1 METDS
6 EFKIH
11 NLITTIVLLLTLNT
25 NFICDQEYLNLNIRN
40 NINGDF
46 SLVKDIK
53 ELRPGAFI
61 NINWQ
66 DKSLMLPY
74 YPRAKFISF
83 ADKKW
88 DWRYSINEDGKVND
102 INPVLYE
109 LLPLGKYIEHK
120 CQITNK

>member
-11 NLITTIVLLLTLNT
+11 NLIITIALLLTLNT
-25 NFICDQEYLNLNIRN
+25 NFICDQEYLSLNIRN

-120 CQITNK
+120 CQITN

>member
-25 NFICDQEYLNLNIRN
+25 SFICDHEKLSLNIRN

-61 NINWQ
+61 NINWKE
-66 DKSLMLPY
+66 KSLMLPY

-120 CQITNK
+120 CQITNN

>member
-1 METDS
+1 MS
-6 EFKIH
+6 
-11 NLITTIVLLLTLNT
+11 LNT
-25 NFICDQEYLNLNIRN
+25 NFICDQQDLNLTIRN

-66 DKSLMLPY
+66 EKSLMLPY

-120 CQITNK
+120 CQITN

>member
-25 NFICDQEYLNLNIRN
+25 SFICDQKSLSLNIRN

-120 CQITNK
+120 CQITN

>member
-1 METDS
+1 MQTEWQ
-6 EFKIH
+6 FKIH
-11 NLITTIVLLLTLNT
+11 NLITIVLLLTLNT
-25 NFICDQEYLNLNIRN
+25 NFICDQDYLSLSIRN
-40 NINGDF
+40 NLNGDF
-46 SLVKDIK
+46 SLIKDIK

-74 YPRAKFISF
+74 YPRANFISF

-120 CQITNK
+120 CQITN

>member
-1 METDS
+1 M
-6 EFKIH
+6 
-11 NLITTIVLLLTLNT
+11 TINT
-25 NFICDQEYLNLNIRN
+25 NFICDKEYLNLNIRN

-66 DKSLMLPY
+66 EKSLMLPY

-88 DWRYSINEDGKVND
+88 DWRYSINEEGIVND

-120 CQITNK
+120 CQITN

>member
-1 METDS
+1 M
-6 EFKIH
+6 
-11 NLITTIVLLLTLNT
+11 TLNT
-25 NFICDQEYLNLNIRN
+25 NFICDQENLSLNIRN

-66 DKSLMLPY
+66 DKRLMLPY

-120 CQITNK
+120 CQISNK

>member
-1 METDS
+1 MKTDS

-25 NFICDQEYLNLNIRN
+25 SFICDHEKLSLSIRN

-46 SLVKDIK
+46 ALVKDIK

-88 DWRYSINEDGKVND
+88 DWRYSINEEGIVND

-120 CQITNK
+120 CQITN

>member
-25 NFICDQEYLNLNIRN
+25 SFICDHEKLSLNIRN

-120 CQITNK
+120 CQITN

>member
-11 NLITTIVLLLTLNT
+11 TLITTIVLLLTLNT
-25 NFICDQEYLNLNIRN
+25 NFICDQEYLSLSIRN

-66 DKSLMLPY
+66 EKSLMLPY

-83 ADKKW
+83 ADKRW

>member
-25 NFICDQEYLNLNIRN
+25 SFICDHEKLSLNIRN

-120 CQITNK
+120 CQIAN

>member
-11 NLITTIVLLLTLNT
+11 NFITTIALLITLN
-25 NFICDQEYLNLNIRN
+25 NSFICDHEKLSLNIRN

-46 SLVKDIK
+46 SIVKDIK
-53 ELRPGAFI
+53 EIRPGAFI

-66 DKSLMLPY
+66 DKSIMLPY

-88 DWRYSINEDGKVND
+88 DWRYSINEEGIVND

-120 CQITNK
+120 CQITN

>member
-1 METDS
+1 M
-6 EFKIH
+6 
-11 NLITTIVLLLTLNT
+11 TLNT
-25 NFICDQEYLNLNIRN
+25 NFICDQEYLTLNIRN

-66 DKSLMLPY
+66 DKNLMLPY

-120 CQITNK
+120 CHITNK